1 MAEPPSAADQPP
13 FTGEHRAGAGSDPAF
28 DAFAVAL
35 REDDA
40 EQLYE
45 RAPCGYLS
53 TTPDGAIVKVN
64 ETFLALTGY
73 RRDELIGQRTF
84 ASLLTGG
91 GRIYHETHY
100 APMLRMQAGVRG
112 IALELVAADG
122 RRLPVLVNSVL
133 VTDAEGEPVVI
144 RTAVFDATE
153 RREYERELL
162 RAKQRAEASE
172 SRARHLASTLQQTLI
187 PPAPPNVPGL
197 DVAAAYRPAGSGD
210 EVGGDFYDVFEVST
224 DDWVL
229 VVGDVRGKG
238 VDAAVVTSLARH
250 TLRGAAVRSSEPR
263 EMLTTLN
270 TALLQQDDPRFAT
283 VVLVRL
289 RRYEGRWQATICC
302 GGHPLPLF
310 VRRSETPQEV
320 GTPGSLIGIL
330 EEPELVDT
338 DISLE
343 PGDALF
349 CYTDGVTEGRRGRE
363 FYGESRLVAALDRGA
378 PTASALVDDV
388 LESVLA
394 FQSGN
399 ARDDIALVAVRV
411 PPLALSAELSAP
423 QGADEGDDRQD
434 DQYGG
439 GQLLDPA

>member
-1 MAEPPSAADQPP
+1 MPSPRSSVVDP
-13 FTGEHRAGAGSDPAF
+13 AGAGRSEPDPAF
-28 DAFAVAL
+28 DAFAAAL
-35 REDDA
+35 IEDDP
-40 EQLYE
+40 EQLYQ

-53 TTPDGAIVKVN
+53 TTPDGGIVKVN

-73 RRDELIGQRTF
+73 RREDLVGKRTF

-100 APMLRMQAGVRG
+100 APMLRMQRTVRG
-112 IALELVAADG
+112 IALEIVAADG

-133 VTDAEGEPVVI
+133 VSDDANNPVVV
-144 RTAVFDATE
+144 RTAVFDAAE
-153 RREYERELL
+153 RREYEQELL

-210 EVGGDFYDVFEVST
+210 EVGGDFYDVFEVGA
-224 DDWVL
+224 DDWVV

-250 TLRGAAVRSSEPR
+250 TLRGAAVRSDEPSA
-263 EMLTTLN
+263 MLATLN
-270 TALLQQDDPRFAT
+270 SALLGQDDPRFAT

-289 RRYEGRWQATICC
+289 RRLDGRWQATICC
-302 GGHPLPLF
+302 GGHPLPLL
-310 VRRSETPQEV
+310 VRRNEAPREV
-320 GTPGSLIGIL
+320 GVPGSLVGVL
-330 EEPELVDT
+330 DEPELADT
-338 DISLE
+338 DVPLG

-363 FYGESRLVAALDRGA
+363 FFGETRLVAALGRGA
-378 PTASALVDDV
+378 PTASGLVDDV

-394 FQSGN
+394 FQAGD
-399 ARDDIALVAVRV
+399 ARDDIALVAIRV
-411 PPLALSAELSAP
+411 PALAFDSAASALECAE
-423 QGADEGDDRQD
+423 QGDHGQD
-434 DQYGG
+434 DQQDGG
-439 GQLLDPA
+439 ELLDPA